1 MINNV
6 LGLIWGLLATALF
19 AVVTAM
25 AKVAV
30 VDYHVLQVLLFR
42 QAMIFL
48 STLPDIAKA
57 FPSALKTRQPVWHAA
72 RLIGAFIALSSSI
85 WAVAVL
91 PLTTAI
97 TLNFAKVLFVSLLA
111 LWVLKEPVGP
121 RRIIAVLVGF
131 IGVIIA
137 MRPGAEGVIDVN
149 ALIPLAGALG
159 AAVAMISVRRLSQN
173 ESTATLLIY
182 QSVFVGLAAAVPMYW
197 VWVTPDLPDFL
208 FLTAMGVLATLAQ
221 WLGVKALRL
230 GEASVL
236 GNLEYTQLIWA
247 SAIGYLIWTEVPD
260 GYTLVGAAIIIAT
273 SIYIFRRERAAQ

>member
-1 MINNV
+1 MTNNIQ
-6 LGLIWGLLATALF
+6 GLMWGLMATALF

-30 VDYHVLQVLLFR
+30 VDYHVLQILLFR
-42 QAMIFL
+42 QAVIFL

-57 FPSALKTRQPVWHAA
+57 FPGALKTQMPVWHAA
-72 RLIGAFIALSSSI
+72 RLIGAFIALSTSI

-91 PLTTAI
+91 PLTAAI

-111 LWVLKEPVGP
+111 LWVLREPVGP
-121 RRIIAVLVGF
+121 RRLIAVVVGF

-159 AAVAMISVRRLSQN
+159 AAVAMISVRRLSQT
-173 ESTATLLIY
+173 ETTATLLIY
-182 QSVFVGLAAAVPMYW
+182 QSVFVGLAAAIPMYW
-197 VWVTPDLPDFL
+197 VWVTPDLADFL

-221 WLGVKALRL
+221 WLGIKALRL

-247 SAIGYLIWTEVPD
+247 AAIGYIVWTEVPD
-260 GYTLVGAAIIIAT
+260 GYTLVGAAIIISA
-273 SIYIFRRERAAQ
+273 SIYIFRRERAGR